1 MSRKRIIIV
10 NNDIH
15 ILRLLKQNA
24 KKFCPYCE
32 ISVATSGSMALEY
45 IKKPSHVRSFDLMV
59 TDYNLPSMSGL
70 DLAKTARQAWPNMR
84 IVLTVAPGEISDLK
98 DSFGSL
104 NFDGY
109 MQKPLKMDA
118 FQKMLQ
124 LA

>member
-45 IKKPSHVRSFDLMV
+45 IKHSHVRSFDLMV

-84 IVLTVAPGEISDLK
+84 IVLTVAPSEISDLK